1 MRWERQNPKTISGG
15 RREPSLYHEPEE
27 AAWPRLLP
35 KAELGAWTWERC
47 RPQPRH
53 RNQEMWGVFGP
64 QWVTSLGRIL
74 QRMLGLRVGRRAEAK
89 VGRPW
94 MSPWG
99 SGWISEAA
107 ARHRSFWVFLQR
119 KHLPIG
125 EDRLL
130 AGIMEIRGFFY
141 VQWAE
146 MLIIIDFLFLNDYP
160 VRPLIGTIRAFTL
173 FCAFHGTT
181 KLQWR

>member
-1 MRWERQNPKTISGG
+1 MRETKPKIYLWRKKGAIPLPWARGG
-15 RREPSLYHEPEE
+15 RVAK
-27 AAWPRLLP
+27 AASQGR
-35 KAELGAWTWERC
+35 AGGVDLGKMS
-47 RPQPRH
+47 PQPRH